1 MTDQIERTNE
11 STFESLDPRTGLA
24 LATYPIADGAEVE
37 IAVTRARSAARWW
50 YAGRPNW
57 VTW

>member
-24 LATYPIADGAEVE
+24 LATYPIASDFGAYHFKPKTGGYTV
-37 IAVTRARSAARWW
+37 I
-50 YAGRPNW
+50 
-57 VTW
+57 